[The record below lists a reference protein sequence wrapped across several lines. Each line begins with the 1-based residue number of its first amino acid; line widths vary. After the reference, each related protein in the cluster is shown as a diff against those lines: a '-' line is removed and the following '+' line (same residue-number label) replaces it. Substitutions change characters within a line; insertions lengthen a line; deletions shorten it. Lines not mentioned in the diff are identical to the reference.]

1 MSKFM
6 RLIVFFD
13 IPTKTK
19 KDRRCAYSFRK
30 FLLNDGYCM
39 LQYSVYVRVCNGM
52 DAVRE
57 HEGRLNENLPET
69 GSVRMLVL
77 TDKQYS
83 SMKIL
88 VGTTKK
94 EEKGSINLLDII

>member
-1 MSKFM
+1 M
-6 RLIVFFD
+6 
-13 IPTKTK
+13 
-19 KDRRCAYSFRK
+19 
-30 FLLNDGYCM
+30 LNDGYCM

-52 DAVRE
+52 DSVRK

-94 EEKGSINLLDII
+94 EEKSGTNLLDVI

>member
-6 RLIVFFD
+6 RLIIFFD

-52 DAVRE
+52 DAVRK

>member
-19 KDRRCAYSFRK
+19 SDKKSAYSFRK
-30 FLLNDGYCM
+30 FLLKDGYCM
-39 LQYSVYVRVCNGM
+39 LQYSVYARVCNGM
-52 DAVRE
+52 DAVRK
-57 HEGRLNENLPET
+57 HEGRLNENLPDV
-69 GSVRMLVL
+69 GAVRMLVL

-88 VGTTKK
+88 VGTAKK
-94 EEKGSINLLDII
+94 EEKSGSNLLDII

>member
-1 MSKFM
+1 MDS
-6 RLIVFFD
+6 V
-13 IPTKTK
+13 
-19 KDRRCAYSFRK
+19 RK
-30 FLLNDGYCM
+30 
-39 LQYSVYVRVCNGM
+39 
-52 DAVRE
+52 

>member
-19 KDRRCAYSFRK
+19 SDKRSAYSFRK
-30 FLLNDGYCM
+30 FLLKDGYCM
-39 LQYSVYVRVCNGM
+39 LQYSVYARVCNGM
-52 DAVRE
+52 DAVRK
-57 HEGRLNENLPET
+57 HERRLNENLPDV
-69 GSVRMLVL
+69 GAVRMLVL

-88 VGTTKK
+88 VGTAKK
-94 EEKGSINLLDII
+94 EEKSGSNLLDII